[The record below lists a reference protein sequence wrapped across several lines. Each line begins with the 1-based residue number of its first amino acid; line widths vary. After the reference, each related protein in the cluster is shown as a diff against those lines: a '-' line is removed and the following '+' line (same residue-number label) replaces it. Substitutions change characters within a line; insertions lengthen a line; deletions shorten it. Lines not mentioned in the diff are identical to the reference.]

1 MKTTPELFEAFLK
14 CEAKCW
20 LRANG
25 EPPSG
30 NTYGE
35 WLKTQNESYRVIETQ
50 RLIGESPTCETA
62 ASPAAENLKAA
73 KWLMAT
79 NLTARAE
86 TNSCELES
94 SLHAVERVPSE
105 GRGKAAQFTPIRFIF
120 TNKLGKDDKLLM
132 AFDALVLS
140 EMVGREVSIG
150 KIMHGDD
157 HATLKVKTSALAGE
171 VRKCLDKIARCSP
184 TPHRPTSS

>member
-1 MKTTPELFEAFLK
+1 MKTTPELFAAFLK
-14 CEAKCW
+14 CQTKCW

-30 NTYGE
+30 NTYE
-35 WLKTQNESYRVIETQ
+35 KWVKTQNESYRVIETQ
-50 RLIGESPTCETA
+50 RLIRELPTCETA
-62 ASPAAENLKAA
+62 ASPASENLKAA
-73 KWLMAT
+73 KWRMAT

-94 SLHAVERVPSE
+94 SLDAVERVPPE
-105 GRGKAAQFTPIRFIF
+105 NRGKAAQFMPIRFIF

-140 EMVGREVSIG
+140 EGSDAR
-150 KIMHGDD
+150 
-157 HATLKVKTSALAGE
+157 SAS
-171 VRKCLDKIARCSP
+171 AR
-184 TPHRPTSS
+184 SSTVTTIPRSR

>member
-1 MKTTPELFEAFLK
+1 MKTTPELFAAFLK
-14 CEAKCW
+14 CQTKCW
-20 LRANG
+20 LRANSK
-25 EPPSG
+25 PPSG
-30 NTYGE
+30 NSYAE
-35 WLKTQNESYRVIETQ
+35 WVKTQHESYRVTETE
-50 RLIGESPTCETA
+50 RFVAESPNGEVA
-62 ASPAAENLKAA
+62 ASPASENLKAA
-73 KWLMAT
+73 KWRMAT

-184 TPHRPTSS
+184 TPQRPTSS